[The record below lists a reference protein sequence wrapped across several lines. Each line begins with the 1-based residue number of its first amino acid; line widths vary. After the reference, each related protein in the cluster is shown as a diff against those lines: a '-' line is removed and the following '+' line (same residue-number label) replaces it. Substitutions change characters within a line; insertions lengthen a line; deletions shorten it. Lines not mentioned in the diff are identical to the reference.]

1 MSHKSQTCNSACEI
15 PSEAVLAM
23 ELKDLLTQDAE
34 LQREHDVLQI
44 ELKIIEHK
52 MDIIIRR
59 HDVLH
64 PQIVNARHFL
74 GAALM

>member
-1 MSHKSQTCNSACEI
+1 
-15 PSEAVLAM
+15 M